1 MDTLVLNADGL
12 PLNYLPLSTI
22 DWQESIRYMV
32 LDKAR
37 VIQWHDNWVVR
48 SVNWETLVPSI
59 VMLKE
64 YMKPKNVVRFSKS
77 NVFLR
82 DNYVCQYCSKT
93 LQKRD
98 CTLDHVMPVS
108 QGGRTVFD
116 NTVTAC
122 GPCNAAKGSDTR
134 MKPKIKPYKPAYF
147 ELVNKRRIIPFNV
160 RHSNWLD
167 FINQ

>member
-22 DWQESIRYMV
+22 NWQESIRYMV
-32 LDKAR
+32 LDKAS
-37 VIQWHDNWVVR
+37 VIEWHDNWIVR
-48 SVNWETLVPSI
+48 SVNWKTFVPSI
-59 VMLKE
+59 IILRE
-64 YMKPKNVVRFSKS
+64 YMKPKHTVRFSKG

-82 DNYVCQYCSKT
+82 DNYVCQYCGKS
-93 LQKRD
+93 LQKKD
-98 CTLDHVMPVS
+98 CTLDHVQPVS

-122 GPCNAAKGSDTR
+122 TPCNAAKGSDTR

-147 ELVNKRRIIPFNV
+147 ELVNKRRNIPFNV
-160 RHSNWLD
+160 RHPNWLNY
-167 FINQ
+167 INQ

>member
-22 DWQESIRYMV
+22 NWQESIRYMV
-32 LDKAR
+32 LDKAS
-37 VIQWHDNWVVR
+37 VIEWHDNWIVR
-48 SVNWETLVPSI
+48 SVNWETFVPSI
-59 VMLKE
+59 IMLRE
-64 YMKPKNVVRFSKS
+64 YMKPKHTVRFSKS

-93 LQKRD
+93 LQKKD
-98 CTLDHVMPVS
+98 CTLDHVQPVS

-134 MKPKIKPYKPAYF
+134 MKPKIKAYKPSYF
-147 ELVNKRRIIPFNV
+147 ELVNKRRNIPFNV
-160 RHSNWLD
+160 RHPSWLD
-167 FINQ
+167 YINQ